1 MKMKARE
8 WKKAW
13 EEVQEFDSSYAPS
26 RFLEPA
32 TVLVFFRRFRH
43 AWGVLTGKH
52 DVISWD

>member
-13 EEVQEFDSSYAPS
+13 EEVQEFDSSYEPS

-32 TVLVFFRRFRH
+32 TVLVFFRRSPRLGC
-43 AWGVLTGKH
+43 ANRKA
-52 DVISWD
+52 

>member
-13 EEVQEFDSSYAPS
+13 EEVQEFDSAYAPS